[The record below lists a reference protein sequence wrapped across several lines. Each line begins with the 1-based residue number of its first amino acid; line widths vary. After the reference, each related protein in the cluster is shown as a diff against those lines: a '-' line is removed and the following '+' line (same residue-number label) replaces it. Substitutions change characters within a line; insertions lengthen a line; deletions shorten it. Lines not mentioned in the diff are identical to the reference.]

1 MINKIVKKFDVVQLL
16 SWVWLC
22 DPMDCSMPG
31 SLVFHCLLFWSDSC
45 PPSQWCYLTI
55 TSSVAHFS
63 FCLQS
68 FPASGSFLPISWLFA
83 SGDQNIGAS
92 APASVLPMSIQGWFS
107 SRLTGLISLLSVPSA
122 APTEMRGNVV
132 VQSLSHVQFFVT
144 PWMAAHQASLPF
156 TISPSLLRLM
166 FIESVMPSNH
176 LVLCC
181 PLLLPSIFPSIR
193 VFSSE

>member
-1 MINKIVKKFDVVQLL
+1 
-16 SWVWLC
+16 
-22 DPMDCSMPG
+22 MPG

-92 APASVLPMSIQGWFS
+92 ASASVLPMNIQDWFPLGLS
-107 SRLTGLISLLSVPSA
+107 GLISLQFKGLSRLFTSI
-122 APTEMRGNVV
+122 TI
-132 VQSLSHVQFFVT
+132 QKHQFFS
-144 PWMAAHQASLPF
+144 PQ
-156 TISPSLLRLM
+156 PSLWSKSHLCTWLL
-166 FIESVMPSNH
+166 ENH
-176 LVLCC
+176 SFDYTALCWQ
-181 PLLLPSIFPSIR
+181 SDVSAFYYAA
-193 VFSSE
+193 